1 VSAPPGMFVCVVG
14 PSGAGKDTLLRFARE
29 TLTGA
34 PGFRFPR
41 RSVTRP
47 ASAHEDH
54 ARLSEDDYAQGL
66 REGRFALAWRAHG
79 LGYAIDDTVL
89 TALTAGDL
97 VVCNVSREA
106 VAAARRN
113 FPRIAIVLVTASESE
128 LARRLAA
135 RGRETSADIDERL
148 ARNRTLFDPA
158 QADFVIDNSGP
169 PASAREKLV
178 SILRALRQRRPAD
191 AAQAPR

>member
-1 VSAPPGMFVCVVG
+1 VSAPPGLFVCLVG

-29 TLTGA
+29 KMTGE

-54 ARLSEDDYAQGL
+54 ARLSEDDYDQGL
-66 REGRFALAWRAHG
+66 RAGRFALAWRAHG

-89 TALTAGDL
+89 ASLTAGDL

-106 VAAARRN
+106 ITAARRN
-113 FPRIAIVLVTASESE
+113 FPRIAIVLVTARESE
-128 LARRLAA
+128 LARRLMA
-135 RGRETSADIDERL
+135 RGRETSADIDARL
-148 ARNRTLFDPA
+148 ARNRALFDPA
-158 QADFVIDNSGP
+158 QADFIIDNSGP
-169 PASAREKLV
+169 PALAGEELV
-178 SILRALRQRRPAD
+178 SILHALRQRLTAETTRL
-191 AAQAPR
+191 R

>member
-1 VSAPPGMFVCVVG
+1 MSAPPGMFVCVVG

-135 RGRETSADIDERL
+135 RGRETSADIDEK
-148 ARNRTLFDPA
+148 A
-158 QADFVIDNSGP
+158 GP
-169 PASAREKLV
+169 QPH
-178 SILRALRQRRPAD
+178 ALRPCPGRFRHRQFRPAGLGERKIGEHSPR
-191 AAQAPR
+191 AAPEASCRRSPSA